1 MPTLTDSAIVYEYK
15 GMACLHLKKI
25 VVRQLKGKMFVV
37 FVRSVEIYLVKRAV
51 QLRTFR

>member
-1 MPTLTDSAIVYEYK
+1 MSILEE
-15 GMACLHLKKI
+15 I